1 MHLRYCALLFCM
13 LSCLAC
19 QDKREALRQKR
30 LADMEARIEKELEKS
45 NQIALRALERKVIK
59 EGNSPEGLTA
69 VKMARKVRQKTKKCT
84 NIATHEQY
92 IQTQLQP
99 LMSAKEWKEKKREM
113 QAIPN
118 PKIRILYWERYFLR
132 KIGADDISSDIICFV
147 GSPLLAVQSADTL
160 REGEH
165 LAIKLFCDSQ
175 KRDYWVESIW
185 VNGILNKDKHGD
197 FTLPKLRAGK
207 QTVDL
212 KIKYLHKYLPEKDT
226 MIFYTHHFHVLPRQQ

>member
-1 MHLRYCALLFCM
+1 MRLLYDALLFCM

-19 QDKREALRQKR
+19 QDKREALRQKH
-30 LADMEARIEKELEKS
+30 LTDMETKIEKELEKS
-45 NQIALRALERKVIK
+45 NQNALRALERKVSK
-59 EGNSPEGLTA
+59 EGNSPEGLTT
-69 VKMARKVRQKTKKCT
+69 VKMAREVRQKTKKCT

-99 LMSAKEWKEKKREM
+99 LISAKEWKEKKQEM

-118 PKIRILYWERYFLR
+118 LQIRVLYWERYFLR
-132 KIGADDISSDIICFV
+132 KIGVDDISRDIICFF
-147 GSPLLAVQSADTL
+147 GSPVLAVQSADTL

-165 LAIKLFCDSQ
+165 LEAMLFCDSRE
-175 KRDYWVESIW
+175 RDYWVDSIW
-185 VNGILNKDKHGD
+185 VNGVLNRDKHGN
-197 FTLPKLRAGK
+197 FSLPKLQAGK

-226 MIFYTHHFHVLPRQQ
+226 MIFYTHHFRVLPRQQ